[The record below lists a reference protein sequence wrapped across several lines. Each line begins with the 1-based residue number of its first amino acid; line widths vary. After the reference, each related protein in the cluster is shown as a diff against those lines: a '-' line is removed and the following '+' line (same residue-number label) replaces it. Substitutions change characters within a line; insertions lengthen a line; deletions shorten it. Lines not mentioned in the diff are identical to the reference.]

1 MRGARG
7 QKGRKKPMP
16 EVITNTEAE
25 VYSQFAVAPIVLTPS
40 LDEIL
45 HEDVSRLVREQ
56 DRIASIK
63 DHHARREAEARL
75 DGAKASLLTRMI
87 DYDLPRCEWDDG
99 LCIEMERHV
108 AERKETV
115 IKLRVFRKSSTS
127 PF

>member
-7 QKGRKKPMP
+7 QKGRKKPIP

-45 HEDVSRLVREQ
+45 HEDVSCLVREQ

-75 DGAKASLLTRMI
+75 EGAKASLLTRMI
-87 DYDLPRCEWDDG
+87 DYDLPRREWDDG
-99 LCIEMERHV
+99 LCIEMERYV
-108 AERKETV
+108 ESARRLLLKIRRKR
-115 IKLRVFRKSSTS
+115 LSR
-127 PF
+127 